1 MGLTTQ
7 SLASFLSATTSACP
21 LGYSTT
27 SKQPKLAA
35 PSSTTSLNLVSTRVR
50 CSLKDE
56 QSRSSFLM
64 DRRDMLV
71 GLGGLYGATEGM
83 LAANAA
89 PLEPPDLDDKSA
101 CVRATENNIE
111 KKCPGTDLLNCCPDY
126 QGNPVT
132 VKNYDFPKTTLRVRK
147 PAQKVANDP
156 VYMNK
161 YKMAV
166 HKMKGLPDE
175 HPWNYYQQAKVHCAF
190 CNEAYHQ
197 ENGVPLQVHNSWI
210 FLPWHR
216 YYLHFY
222 ERILGK
228 LIDDETFALPYW
240 NFDYGDGMT
249 MPTIFLDTTSPIYNE
264 RRDMD
269 HYPPALVDYKY
280 AYTDGDS
287 GLEGDDLV
295 HENLDYLRRTFKE
308 GLPLPELFM
317 GDRVRAGEEADATKS
332 LGQLEAIHNAL
343 HFWVGPK
350 ESPHIDMGSFATAA
364 RDSIFFCLHSNVD
377 RLWEIYRRRRNY
389 CNEFNDKDWLESTF
403 VFYDE
408 NKEVV
413 KVQVKDSLNINNF
426 CYTYEASPT
435 PWLDAV
441 PKKKLKTKPKGQL
454 VQVKEFG
461 SGPRAL
467 DRVIQ
472 VILTRPKKSR
482 SKEEKKAMS
491 EVLLIDGIE
500 VTDSNEARFDV
511 YVDALVGSDRAGP
524 DKGNFVGSF
533 VRLPE
538 AVKAMKAKGKKG
550 QFKLGLTGV
559 LEENEIEDAEKI
571 LLTLVPRVGKVTI
584 GGVSVLLFQN
594 DVNCPY
600 G

>member
-21 LGYSTT
+21 FGYSTT

-35 PSSTTSLNLVSTRVR
+35 PSSTTSLNLVATRVR

-126 QGNPVT
+126 RGNPVT

-166 HKMKGLPDE
+166 QKMKDLPDE
-175 HPWNYYQQAKVHCAF
+175 HPWNYYQQA
-190 CNEAYHQ
+190 
-197 ENGVPLQVHNSWI
+197 
-210 FLPWHR
+210 

-269 HYPPALVDYKY
+269 HHPPALVDYKY

-295 HENLDYLRRTFKE
+295 HENLDYLRRTF
-308 GLPLPELFM
+308 M
-317 GDRVRAGEEADATKS
+317 
-332 LGQLEAIHNAL
+332 
-343 HFWVGPK
+343 
-350 ESPHIDMGSFATAA
+350 
-364 RDSIFFCLHSNVD
+364 RDC
-377 RLWEIYRRRRNY
+377 R
-389 CNEFNDKDWLESTF
+389 C
-403 VFYDE
+403 
-408 NKEVV
+408 
-413 KVQVKDSLNINNF
+413 
-426 CYTYEASPT
+426 
-435 PWLDAV
+435 
-441 PKKKLKTKPKGQL
+441 
-454 VQVKEFG
+454 
-461 SGPRAL
+461 
-467 DRVIQ
+467 
-472 VILTRPKKSR
+472 R
-482 SKEEKKAMS
+482 SYS
-491 EVLLIDGIE
+491 WG
-500 VTDSNEARFDV
+500 
-511 YVDALVGSDRAGP
+511 
-524 DKGNFVGSF
+524 
-533 VRLPE
+533 
-538 AVKAMKAKGKKG
+538 
-550 QFKLGLTGV
+550 TG
-559 LEENEIEDAEKI
+559 
-571 LLTLVPRVGKVTI
+571 
-584 GGVSVLLFQN
+584 
-594 DVNCPY
+594 
-600 G
+600 

>member
-89 PLEPPDLDDKSA
+89 PLEPPDLEDKSA

-111 KKCPGTDLLNCCPDY
+111 KKCPGTDLLNCCPKY

-132 VKNYDFPKTTLRVRK
+132 VKNYDFPRTTMRVRK
-147 PAQKVANDP
+147 PAQMVANDP

-166 HKMKGLPDE
+166 QKMKDLHDD

-190 CNEAYHQ
+190 CNDAYHQ

-228 LIDDETFALPYW
+228 LINDETFALPYW
-240 NFDYGDGMT
+240 NFDIKEGMT
-249 MPTIFLDTTSPIYNE
+249 MPTIFLDKTSPIYNE

-269 HYPPALVDYKY
+269 HYPPALLDYKY

-295 HENLDYLRRTFKE
+295 QENLEYLRRTFKE

-317 GDRVRAGEEADATKS
+317 GDRVRAGEEANATKS
-332 LGQLEAIHNAL
+332 LGQLEAIHNAI
-343 HFWVGPK
+343 HFWEP
-350 ESPHIDMGSFATAA
+350 SPPPPATPYSSACIPTSTGCGKFTGDEGITA
-364 RDSIFFCLHSNVD
+364 SSSMTKIGWNPPLSSTTRTK
-377 RLWEIYRRRRNY
+377 RLSK
-389 CNEFNDKDWLESTF
+389 C
-403 VFYDE
+403 
-408 NKEVV
+408 
-413 KVQVKDSLNINNF
+413 SLDINNF
-426 CYTYEASPT
+426 CYTYESSPT

-461 SGPRAL
+461 SGSRAL

-472 VILTRPKKSR
+472 VVLTRPKKSR